1 MLDNVHATLYD
12 LEQYYDFGDGFLK
25 STAALVTNNSDGI
38 TITIF

>member
-1 MLDNVHATLYD
+1 MPHCMIWNSTMI
-12 LEQYYDFGDGFLK
+12 FRDGFLK